1 MRGPEENF
9 ARSAPKHR
17 DLVYDIGLHKG
28 EDSLFYLLK
37 GFRVVAI
44 EADPDLVGHC
54 QERLADFVNQGRLTI
69 VHGAIVDPGVAA
81 ADGKVTFFKNDENS
95 VWGTVCEDWAA
106 RNARRNSPSLR
117 IEVEAVDLADVI
129 AEHGVPHYMK
139 VDIEGA
145 DLFCLEA
152 LGDFDERP
160 DYVSIES
167 DRGGYRHIVREI
179 ELLTRLGY
187 DSFQA
192 VEQARIPVR
201 QRPPRPA
208 REGGYVDHTFEP
220 GASGLFGA
228 ELPGRW
234 KTREQ
239 VLHQYRAIAAGYYL
253 LDPDGLTSGWNL
265 PGLAGLRTVLRRA
278 VSALAGVPVPSW
290 YDTHARHATVARPER
305 AASSAP

>member
-1 MRGPEENF
+1 
-9 ARSAPKHR
+9 
-17 DLVYDIGLHKG
+17 
-28 EDSLFYLLK
+28 
-37 GFRVVAI
+37 
-44 EADPDLVGHC
+44 
-54 QERLADFVNQGRLTI
+54 
-69 VHGAIVDPGVAA
+69 VDPEVASA
-81 ADGKVTFFKNDENS
+81 GGKVVFFKNDDNS
-95 VWGTVCEDWAA
+95 VWGTVCQDWAD
-106 RNARRNSPSLR
+106 RNARRHSSSRR
-117 IEVEAVDLADVI
+117 IEVDAVDLAKLI

-152 LGDFDERP
+152 LGDFHERP

-167 DRGGYRHIVREI
+167 DRGGYRNIVREI

-208 REGGYVDHTFEP
+208 REGDYVDHTFEP

-228 ELPGRW
+228 GLPGRW
-234 KTREQ
+234 KAREQ
-239 VLHQYRAIAAGYYL
+239 ILHQYRAISAGYYL
-253 LDPDGLTSGWNL
+253 LDPDGLTQAWKF
-265 PGLAGLRTVLRRA
+265 PGVAQLRTAVRRM

-290 YDTHARHATVARPER
+290 YDTHARHRSVWQAD
-305 AASSAP
+305 